1 MRAIL
6 IGLMA
11 LGAFF
16 AGLYRPAQREPLV
29 AIQTD
34 SGPVNVRVEIA
45 DSPRE
50 WSRGLMNRRTLAPD
64 AGMLFVF
71 PDDTIR
77 TFWMK
82 DTLIALDVIFLDAQG
97 SIVSMKTMTPCL
109 PRTKP
114 QAAVSSGCPT
124 YSSEVPAR
132 YALEVTGGF
141 SERYRLKAGQKATL
155 PEAAR

>member
-6 IGLMA
+6 IGLVA

-16 AGLYRPAQREPLV
+16 AGLSRPAQREPT
-29 AIQTD
+29 ITFQTY
-34 SGPVNVRVEIA
+34 SGPVSVRVEIA
-45 DSPRE
+45 DSPPE
-50 WSRGLMNRRTLAPD
+50 WSRGLMGRRTLKAD

-82 DTLIALDVIFLDAQG
+82 DTLIALDVIFLDARG
-97 SIVSMKTMTPCL
+97 TIVSMKTMTPCL

-114 QAAVSSGCPT
+114 QAAVPSGCPT
-124 YSSEVPAR
+124 YSSEAPAR
-132 YALEVTGGF
+132 YALEVTAGF
-141 SERYRLKAGQKATL
+141 SERYRLKADQKATL
-155 PEAAR
+155 PEAAH